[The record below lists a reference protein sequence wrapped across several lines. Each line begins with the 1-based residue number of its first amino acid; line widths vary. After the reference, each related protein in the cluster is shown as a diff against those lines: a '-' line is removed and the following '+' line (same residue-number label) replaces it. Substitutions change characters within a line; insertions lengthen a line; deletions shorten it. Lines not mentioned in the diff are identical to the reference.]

1 MRALTCAVKAVALE
15 TRFATTFI
23 GTVSV
28 DAISTQWM
36 TQIIKGLTLIDVYKP
51 SKKKKQELS

>member
-1 MRALTCAVKAVALE
+1 MRALTCAVEAVALE
-15 TRFATTFI
+15 TRLATTFI

-36 TQIIKGLTLIDVYKP
+36 TQIITGLTLIDVYKP

>member
-1 MRALTCAVKAVALE
+1 MRALTCAVEAVASE
-15 TRFATTFI
+15 TRLATTFI